1 MLLFFDKTAA
11 HIRLTA
17 KNNRVKQLLFNV
29 WTGLLIK
36 VFQGSAEKNGWKLEL
51 PGFTQIRG
59 SSSHMWALHRRQWHR
74 YQVWSRAVA
83 SKNPLCAL
91 KSGQPSCHWGTCH
104 WCGGSQRFKALSTNA
119 TYKSTHSSP
128 LSRHFS
134 LKPIYTTYGPQRSH
148 LSTPPQVQGFWD
160 KWLIRVAVLFLTTKK
175 RKTNNFFKCFICYT
189 GKYNLSP

>member
-1 MLLFFDKTAA
+1 MSEQDYWLKSS
-11 HIRLTA
+11 
-17 KNNRVKQLLFNV
+17 RVVQKKMVESWNSR
-29 WTGLLIK
+29 GLLR
-36 VFQGSAEKNGWKLEL
+36 LEEAL
-51 PGFTQIRG
+51 LICEERP
-59 SSSHMWALHRRQWHR
+59 LHRGQWHR

-119 TYKSTHSSP
+119 TYKSTHCSS

-148 LSTPPQVQGFWD
+148 LSTPPQGQGFWD

-175 RKTNNFFKCFICYT
+175 RKTNDFFKCFICYT

>member
-1 MLLFFDKTAA
+1 MAESWNS
-11 HIRLTA
+11 R
-17 KNNRVKQLLFNV
+17 
-29 WTGLLIK
+29 GLLR
-36 VFQGSAEKNGWKLEL
+36 LEEAL
-51 PGFTQIRG
+51 LICEERP
-59 SSSHMWALHRRQWHR
+59 LHRRQWHR

-175 RKTNNFFKCFICYT
+175 RKTNDF
-189 GKYNLSP
+189 LSVSSATPVSTTLVLSVVKGFLDQRQFQSSKGAMSL